1 MITAERLRE
10 IISLTT
16 EDIKRVLRQ
25 SGYSGNDI
33 QSSQFVGVSTGA
45 EFCYS
50 ITFLD
55 THTGET
61 ARGKVWVSRDG
72 AGNLTADY

>member
-1 MITAERLRE
+1 MVTAERLRE
-10 IISLTT
+10 MISLDT
-16 EDIKRVLRQ
+16 DALKRVLKQ

-50 ITFLD
+50 IEYLD

-61 ARGKVWVSRDG
+61 ARGKVWVTRDG
-72 AGNLTADY
+72 AGALKADY